1 MSSKV
6 FKSHASQVSESCRIC
21 KGSKDL
27 KWFCQDC
34 EIDSNCEKS
43 RKFIICT
50 SCKIKHCQIPATA
63 NHFILSFND
72 IDSCTHD
79 ALTKSKIR
87 RTQCRKHRDETY
99 TLFCQTCNFLVCAS
113 CIPKYHNGHILT
125 GIDYFVDEILRR
137 EGKELSR
144 RFLARSPSEDE
155 ACIHKYQ
162 LCQEQV
168 GKSPSSTSTSSRNKY
183 DYFPLQSGFHVIS
196 SVTANLPCV
205 YFMKVLSDDTAWI
218 GFPKW
223 DKIIKVKIKIPI
235 KIFQSIITKAQL
247 DVDIESIQ
255 VDEIIGINATDIEIL
270 SNGNILCVSGQ
281 NYNINIV
288 TECINGRKQ
297 ISQLSNLDP
306 LIPISIHAEKDGEQ
320 LIWVGAKEIGD
331 EYHLTSHSV
340 RQVIALSQSG
350 RAEKIIEK
358 TDSGRRLFTV
368 PWRLIRVA
376 DQLCE
381 IDKTTTV
388 SGRVISLKT
397 SGHLMW
403 IYNPK
408 QSGICTK

>member
-137 EGKELSR
+137 EGK
-144 RFLARSPSEDE
+144 
-155 ACIHKYQ
+155 
-162 LCQEQV
+162 
-168 GKSPSSTSTSSRNKY
+168 N
-183 DYFPLQSGFHVIS
+183 
-196 SVTANLPCV
+196 
-205 YFMKVLSDDTAWI
+205 
-218 GFPKW
+218 
-223 DKIIKVKIKIPI
+223 
-235 KIFQSIITKAQL
+235 
-247 DVDIESIQ
+247 
-255 VDEIIGINATDIEIL
+255 
-270 SNGNILCVSGQ
+270 
-281 NYNINIV
+281 
-288 TECINGRKQ
+288 
-297 ISQLSNLDP
+297 
-306 LIPISIHAEKDGEQ
+306 
-320 LIWVGAKEIGD
+320 
-331 EYHLTSHSV
+331 
-340 RQVIALSQSG
+340 
-350 RAEKIIEK
+350 
-358 TDSGRRLFTV
+358 
-368 PWRLIRVA
+368 
-376 DQLCE
+376 
-381 IDKTTTV
+381 
-388 SGRVISLKT
+388 
-397 SGHLMW
+397 
-403 IYNPK
+403 
-408 QSGICTK
+408 